1 MKKLKLYEAIGPARD
16 AWATLNDKV
25 TKYANDHHE
34 EITRGVKR
42 PEGYAISF
50 FMVGS
55 EPSTA
60 RATILIS
67 SLNKSE
73 RRAAKRVVE
82 SLEALAVYPGIA
94 VKCVDARIAML
105 YADGDLPYDVPRN
118 PAHELFIERGI
129 TLCGARI
136 VAGSS
141 VATLGGAIYLDD
153 GKTITPFGLT
163 VFHAGSGVE
172 QAHDI
177 QPDDDVLEFAFD
189 ESSDEDEDEDLFEN
203 RSRSKSES

>member
-42 PEGYAISF
+42 PERYAISF

-118 PAHELFIERGI
+118 PAHELFIEGGI